1 MVQGSLAFI
10 QPNIIQACRHR
21 EWNRIMSQPAAI
33 ITGITGQ
40 DGSYLS
46 ELLLRKG
53 YIVHGIVRAKPP
65 AALATLA
72 GVECH
77 IADLRELEPLKEL
90 MAAVKPQEVYHLAA
104 QSHVR
109 SSFEDPLTTAD
120 INAMGTLRLLE
131 AVRRTE
137 DALGRRI
144 RFFHASSAEIFG
156 PNENSPHTEQST
168 LNPQSPYG
176 ISKAFAH
183 LSVRNYRK
191 SFGMHASNGI
201 LFNHES
207 PRRPESFVTRK
218 ITLAAARIAHGMQKQ
233 LTLGSMDAK
242 RDWGYAGDFV
252 EGMWRMLQQDEPG
265 DYILATGRSHSVKDF
280 VNAAFNHAGLNPE
293 DHVVS
298 DTQLLRPTAV
308 SCLAADPSKA
318 KNVLGWKP
326 RVGFVELVQL
336 MVEADLERIARET
349 LSGLRHAS

>member
-1 MVQGSLAFI
+1 
-10 QPNIIQACRHR
+10 
-21 EWNRIMSQPAAI
+21 MSQPVAI

-40 DGSYLS
+40 DGIYLS

-53 YIVHGIVRAKPP
+53 FVVHGIVRAKPP
-65 AALATLA
+65 ASLGTPE
-72 GVECH
+72 GVHYH
-77 IADLRELEPLKEL
+77 IADLRELGPLKEL
-90 MAAVKPQEVYHLAA
+90 MSAIKPLEVYHLAA
-104 QSHVR
+104 QSHVK
-109 SSFEDPLTTAD
+109 SSFEDPITTAD

-131 AVRRTE
+131 AIRKAE
-137 DALGRRI
+137 DTLGRRI

-156 PNENSPHTEQST
+156 PCESGPHTERSP

-183 LSVRNYRK
+183 LCVRNFRE

-207 PRRPESFVTRK
+207 PKRPESFVTRK
-218 ITLAAARIAHGMQKQ
+218 ITLAVARIAHGMQKQ
-233 LTLGSMDAK
+233 LTLGSLDAR

-252 EGMWRMLQQDEPG
+252 EGMWRMLQQDQPG
-265 DYILATGRSHSVKDF
+265 DYILATGQSHSVKDF
-280 VNAAFNHAGLNPE
+280 VNVAFNHVGLCSE

-298 DTQLLRPTAV
+298 DAQLLRPTAV

-318 KNVLGWKP
+318 KNLLGWKP

-336 MVEADLERIARET
+336 MVEADLQRVAKET
-349 LSGLRHAS
+349 KTGLRQAS